1 MNNNSLFEMFSKFLG
16 QSNFGQFFNNSQN
29 SAQNQQ
35 NSAQNSQNTNPAFN
49 NYPQEAY
56 PNFSEQNSHST
67 PSSSPMDNNMLP
79 FLLSMLGGGNNL
91 SALNSLFK
99 TSTSS
104 AQSSENK
111 KEEEKKVPPSDDI
124 LL

>member
-16 QSNFGQFFNNSQN
+16 QSNFGQFFNNS
-29 SAQNQQ
+29 Q

-67 PSSSPMDNNMLP
+67 PSSSPMENNMLP